1 MGEYANLSS
10 EIQRLCRSEIR
21 KLCREFDDKLP
32 SKMSDLKTLP
42 AYAEKLILRY
52 PNAEKVSKREIEN
65 QLIIWNGFFSI
76 YEDTCKMLNVGCE
89 IRERGHR
96 LHATV
101 VDYLKTI
108 FDNVHPDD
116 HKEDYLR
123 WLFDWLADLD
133 VSKVDTKKLSDE
145 SVARLTRI
153 QKTVNDIVNDLLA
166 SCQNNDLS
174 TANIIN
180 VYRDDDILVDMLNRY
195 NKYIGHLKYNRE
207 SEYSDFKDATEGTAF
222 SESRL
227 SDNCRKLIRG
237 ASGMMVDG
245 IIIK

>member
-1 MGEYANLSS
+1 MNTQANLSS

-21 KLCREFDDKLP
+21 RLCREFDDKLP

-52 PNAEKVSKREIEN
+52 PSAERVSKREIEN

-76 YEDTCKMLNVGCE
+76 YEDTCKMLNVGYE
-89 IRERGHR
+89 ICERGHR
-96 LHATV
+96 LYTTV
-101 VDYLKTI
+101 VDYLKSI
-108 FDNVHPDD
+108 SDNIRPDD
-116 HKEDYLR
+116 HREDYLQ
-123 WLFDWLADLD
+123 WLFDWLSGLD
-133 VSKVDTKKLSDE
+133 VSKLDTHKLSDE
-145 SVARLTRI
+145 SIARLTRI

-166 SCQNNDLS
+166 SCQNHDLS

-195 NKYIGHLKYNRE
+195 NKYIGHLKYKRE

-222 SESRL
+222 SESKL

-245 IIIK
+245 LIIK